1 MDVQWIRSNGTL
13 LAFLTATI
21 VAVGVLTVLV
31 LNQQRHDETAGY
43 GQVSLVTGPPA
54 GAPPKV
60 STPVPAKVPAPPAPQ
75 VAAPK
80 VVPAPQVAPAPKV
93 APAPRKSLPQVRPQ
107 PRALPIP
114 SPPQLAPQ
122 HAVTPVPE
130 AAPADS
136 ATHLS
141 AKGGPPELDHPAAD
155 SGATGSGATGSGA
168 TSGTTGGTSE
178 TTPTVKAN
186 RQASTSRATTLTP
199 RAHHDVDVAPS
210 NSENSD
216 QLDQPGST
224 IHKSPGTSRQR
235 SAIEREFHSRA
246 QGELPS
252 GPALDSAPTG

>member
-13 LAFLTATI
+13 LAILAATI

-31 LNQQRHDETAGY
+31 LNQQQHDETAGY

-54 GAPPKV
+54 GAPPKA
-60 STPVPAKVPAPPAPQ
+60 STPVPANVPAPPAPQ
-75 VAAPK
+75 

-93 APAPRKSLPQVRPQ
+93 APAPRKSLPQVRPPQVRPQ

-141 AKGGPPELDHPAAD
+141 AKGGPPEVDHPAAD
-155 SGATGSGATGSGA
+155 SGATGSGATG
-168 TSGTTGGTSE
+168 GTTGGTSE

-210 NSENSD
+210 NGDSNSD

-246 QGELPS
+246 QGELPP
-252 GPALDSAPTG
+252 GPAPDSTPTG